1 MSSSLILGVC
11 DRAATIIGDQKSFE
25 LICEDA
31 EDCELWF
38 QCFKN
43 AGVYPEDPV
52 RLFLF
57 SGACSYMYVHVATFS
72 SGSVLNH
79 QYGVNA
85 NLYLIIL

>member
-1 MSSSLILGVC
+1 MSSSLVWCYYVDHISSSLVLRVC
-11 DRAATIIGDQKSFE
+11 DRTATIIGDQKSFE

-52 RLFLF
+52 RLL
-57 SGACSYMYVHVATFS
+57 YLVVHVAT
-72 SGSVLNH
+72 
-79 QYGVNA
+79 
-85 NLYLIIL
+85 